1 MTSVKC
7 SLSNEKIKIVM
18 EIQDLTNKIQL
29 KIKKIQLEK
38 DYEKRKKYQNDL
50 EVLKLKKEIELL
62 KNRIKQKLGQR

>member
-29 KIKKIQLEK
+29 KIKQIQLEK
-38 DYEKRKKYQNDL
+38 DYLKRKKYQNDL

-62 KNRIKQKLGQR
+62 KNRIKQKLSLR